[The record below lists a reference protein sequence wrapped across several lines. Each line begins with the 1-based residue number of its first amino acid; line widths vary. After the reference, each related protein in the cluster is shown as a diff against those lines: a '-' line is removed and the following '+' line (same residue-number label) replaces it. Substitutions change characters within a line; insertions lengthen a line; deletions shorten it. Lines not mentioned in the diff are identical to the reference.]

1 MSDRYII
8 MPLSTIYSTNDL
20 ETSDADNKKT
30 NEVDDNKANE
40 VDTPRLKRN
49 TEWVLTLKTKL
60 RSSLSSLSSDLWE
73 LSQLKREQMVADKKY
88 KIMQLSIEERKLEM
102 LAQESTIKMKKLKA
116 ETEWEFLNA

>member
-1 MSDRYII
+1 
-8 MPLSTIYSTNDL
+8 MPLSTISSTNDL

-30 NEVDDNKANE
+30 KEVDDNKANE

-60 RSSLSSLSSDLWE
+60 RSSLSSLSSDLSE